1 MASNGSPSAPSIRML
16 GASRWY
22 GEILGINK
30 ITVDIQPGI
39 TGLVGPNGSGKS
51 TLMNLICGLMQPDQG
66 RVFVLGEDPW
76 NNPALLRRL
85 GYCTQSDK
93 FYENFTGG
101 QFMESILRLH
111 GNGEAWARRTAAA
124 GLERLNLADA
134 AHKKIRTY
142 SKGMRQ
148 RVKVALA
155 LAHEPEVLVLDEPF
169 NGLDPVG
176 RRELIRLFVEYG
188 REGRTVLVSS
198 HVLHEI
204 EQMTDRILMMSNGY
218 VMAEGAVRE
227 VRDQLRSHPFRV
239 LVRCD
244 DSRRL
249 AARLLEEP
257 HVRGV
262 EVDDRSLTIV
272 TVDPDSLYLRLNE
285 LVLDEDFQ
293 PDLVTLADENVS
305 SIFNYLAGR
314 EHH

>member
-1 MASNGSPSAPSIRML
+1 MSEITIRLL

-30 ITVDIQPGI
+30 ISVEIPSGI

-51 TLMNLICGLMQPDQG
+51 TLMNLICGLMEPGQG
-66 RVFVLGEDPW
+66 RVEVLGMDPW
-76 NNPALLRRL
+76 NNPELNRRI
-85 GYCTQSDK
+85 GYCTQSDR
-93 FYENFTGG
+93 FYENFTGR
-101 QFMESILRLH
+101 QFMLGMLRMH
-111 GNGEAWARRTAAA
+111 GRGEAWARRVADESLDRLTLAEAAN
-124 GLERLNLADA
+124 R
-134 AHKKIRTY
+134 KIRTY

-155 LAHEPEVLVLDEPF
+155 LAHEPEVLILDEPF

-176 RRELIRLFVEYG
+176 RRELIRMFVEYG

-239 LVRCD
+239 LVRCND
-244 DSRRL
+244 PRRL
-249 AARLLEEP
+249 AASLLAES
-257 HVRGV
+257 HVHAT
-262 EVDDRSLTIV
+262 EIDDDRTLTVV
-272 TVDPDSLYLRLNE
+272 TNDPDSLYLRLNE
-285 LVLDEDFQ
+285 LVLEENLE

-305 SIFNYLAGR
+305 SIFKYLAGG

>member
-1 MASNGSPSAPSIRML
+1 MSEITIRLL

-30 ITVDIQPGI
+30 INVEIPSGI

-51 TLMNLICGLMQPDQG
+51 TLMNLICGMLEPDQG
-66 RVFVLGEDPW
+66 RVEVLGMDPW
-76 NNPALLRRL
+76 NNPKLQRRL
-85 GYCTQSDK
+85 GYCTQSDR
-93 FYENFTGG
+93 FYENFTGR
-101 QFMESILRLH
+101 QFLLSVLRMH
-111 GNGEAWARRTAAA
+111 GNSEAWARHVVDESLDRLTLTEAAN
-124 GLERLNLADA
+124 R
-134 AHKKIRTY
+134 KIRTY

-148 RVKVALA
+148 RIKIALA
-155 LAHEPEVLVLDEPF
+155 LAHEPDVLILDEPF

-176 RRELIRLFVEYG
+176 RRELIRMFVEYG

-239 LVRCD
+239 LVRCND
-244 DSRRL
+244 PRRL
-249 AARLLEEP
+249 AASLLAEP
-257 HVRGV
+257 YVHGA
-262 EVDDRSLTIV
+262 EVDDDRTLTVV
-272 TVDPDSLYLRLNE
+272 TSDPDSLYLRLNE
-285 LVLDEDFQ
+285 LVLEEHLE

-305 SIFNYLAGR
+305 SIFKYLAGG

>member
-1 MASNGSPSAPSIRML
+1 MSDITIRLL

-30 ITVDIQPGI
+30 INVDIPSGI

-66 RVFVLGEDPW
+66 RVLVHGEDPW
-76 NNPALLRRL
+76 NNAELHRKI

-93 FYENFTGG
+93 FFENFTGR
-101 QFMESILRLH
+101 QFMESMLRMH
-111 GNGEAWARRTAAA
+111 GRGEAWARHVAAEA
-124 GLERLNLADA
+124 LDRLTLTDA
-134 AHKKIRTY
+134 ANRCIRTY

-155 LAHEPEVLVLDEPF
+155 LAHEPDVLILDEPF

-176 RRELIRLFVEYG
+176 RRELIRMFVEYG

-239 LVRCD
+239 LVRCNAP
-244 DSRRL
+244 RRL
-249 AARLLEEP
+249 AARLLQEP
-257 HVRGV
+257 HVHGA
-262 EVDDRSLTIV
+262 ELDDDRSV
-272 TVDPDSLYLRLNE
+272 TVVTNDPDSLYLKLNDV
-285 LVLDEDFQ
+285 VLEEKLE

-305 SIFNYLAGR
+305 SIFKYLAGR